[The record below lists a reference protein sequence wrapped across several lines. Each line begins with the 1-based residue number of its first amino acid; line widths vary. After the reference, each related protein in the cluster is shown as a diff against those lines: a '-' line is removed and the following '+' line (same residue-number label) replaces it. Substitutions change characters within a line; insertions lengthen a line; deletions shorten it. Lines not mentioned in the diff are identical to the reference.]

1 MTYAAIST
9 PIGTGTSYRIHQHS
23 AGAGVDAVLFDLS
36 GTLLD
41 ESYIRCGLVHL
52 GTFIEEWL
60 GIDSAATIR
69 GFMPSLRIVSAAD
82 ADQPF
87 HMMRDRFCAALD
99 HLIASHGHTATR
111 GELVYLEH
119 ELWLASIPAAVAA
132 EGAIEMLTV
141 LRDAGIRTGI
151 VSYADIGVFDGLLHQ
166 TGLAGLTDVELC
178 SEMARSC
185 KPDPAIFL
193 QALAAVS
200 VAPDRAMFVG
210 DCVESDIVG
219 GNRVGMRTALLSNRE
234 FTEGDGST
242 DDPLREP
249 DHHIDHLLD
258 VVELAIHHRPVN
270 RCA

>member
-1 MTYAAIST
+1 MTSTATYSAINT
-9 PIGTGTSYRIHQHS
+9 NDTAS
-23 AGAGVDAVLFDLS
+23 APTLGAVLFDLS

-52 GTFIEEWL
+52 ATFIEDWV

-69 GFMPSLRIVSAAD
+69 GFMPSLRVVQAAV
-82 ADQPF
+82 AEQPF
-87 HMMRDRFCAALD
+87 YLMRDLIRAALD
-99 HLIASHGHTATR
+99 HLLTSHGHTATR

-119 ELWLASIPAAVAA
+119 ELWAASIPAAVAA
-132 EGAIEMLTV
+132 DGAIETLNE
-141 LRDAGIRTGI
+141 LRASGIRTGI
-151 VSYADIGVFDGLLHQ
+151 VSYADIAVFDGLLQQ
-166 TGLAGLTDVELC
+166 TGLAGLTEVELC

-193 QALAAVS
+193 RALAAVS

-210 DCVESDIVG
+210 DSIEADIVG
-219 GNRVGMRTALLSNRE
+219 GNRVGMRTALLSARD
-234 FTEGDGST
+234 FAVGDGST
-242 DDPLREP
+242 DDPFARP

-258 VVELAIHHRPVN
+258 VVDLAIDNRPAN

>member
-1 MTYAAIST
+1 MTFTATYSPT
-9 PIGTGTSYRIHQHS
+9 TTSETAS
-23 AGAGVDAVLFDLS
+23 APTLAAVLFDLS

-41 ESYIRCGLVHL
+41 ESYIRCGLAHL
-52 GTFIEEWL
+52 ATFIEDWV

-69 GFMPSLRIVSAAD
+69 GFMPSLRVVQAAV
-82 ADQPF
+82 AEQPF
-87 HMMRDRFCAALD
+87 YMMRDLICAALD
-99 HLIASHGHTATR
+99 HLLASHGHAATR

-119 ELWLASIPAAVAA
+119 ELWAASIPQAVAA
-132 EGAIEMLTV
+132 DGAVEMLTK
-141 LRDAGIRTGI
+141 LRDSGIRTGI
-151 VSYADIGVFDGLLHQ
+151 VSYADIAVFDGLLQQ

-200 VAPDRAMFVG
+200 VAPDRAIFVG
-210 DCVESDIVG
+210 DSVEADIVG
-219 GNRVGMRTALLSNRE
+219 GNRVGMHTALLSART
-234 FTEGDGST
+234 FTVGGGST
-242 DDPLREP
+242 DDPLTHP

-258 VVELAIHHRPVN
+258 VVDLAIHNRPAT